1 MPFAPM
7 LASAHNGG
15 PIMGTWAVE
24 PKLDGC
30 RTIVA
35 VGRKSARVWTR
46 NGHELTGQLP
56 EFGAIVDVCAGA
68 RIVLDGAL
76 VAEPGGASALYSVS
90 PRVAAKR
97 RRAPLTFAAFD
108 VLVFNRSVIDEPYRR
123 RRELLE
129 GLALNGKAWCTVP
142 RLYGSIGDVLA
153 VCAEH
158 RLDGVVAKRVDSR
171 YRPGERSPDWRK
183 LKTADWW
190 RVHAGQ
196 RIAGRRPE
204 SM

>member
-7 LASAHNGG
+7 LASTHNAG
-15 PIMGTWAVE
+15 PIMGSWAVE

-35 VGRKSARVWTR
+35 VGRRSVRVWTR
-46 NGHELTGQLP
+46 NGHELTERLP
-56 EFGAIVDVCAGA
+56 EFGALVDVCAGA
-68 RIVLDGAL
+68 RIVLDGEL
-76 VAEPGGASALYSVS
+76 VAELGASALYSVS
-90 PRVAAKR
+90 PRVATER

-108 VLVFNRSVIDEPYRR
+108 VLAFNRSVIDEPYRR
-123 RRELLE
+123 RRELLDS
-129 GLALNGKAWCTVP
+129 LALNGKAWCTVP
-142 RLYGSIGDVLA
+142 RLYGSVGDVLA

-158 RLDGVVAKRVDSR
+158 CLDGVVAKRVDSR

-183 LKTADWW
+183 FKTADWW

-196 RIAGRRPE
+196 RIAGRRLE
-204 SM
+204 SR